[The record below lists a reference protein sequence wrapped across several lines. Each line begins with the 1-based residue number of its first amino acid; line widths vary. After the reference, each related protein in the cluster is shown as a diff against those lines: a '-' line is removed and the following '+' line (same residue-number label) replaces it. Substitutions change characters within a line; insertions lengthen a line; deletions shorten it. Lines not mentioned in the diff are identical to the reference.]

1 MKFFLYD
8 ETMMNT
14 KAKITTEK
22 LSAMSDIVSQKAQ
35 YITAAG
41 AATPNQITI
50 AAGVLIAVGSSV
62 FKTVLTNLTTAN
74 LDTGSGFEMGTDYYI
89 YCCDPTNGSDTV
101 DRDEVFVISKNS
113 TYPSGYTADNS
124 RKIGG
129 FHYGK
134 CRYVNAL
141 GNPINSSGAENG
153 SGWQGNVY
161 NGIIP
166 NSVWTTKHRPKCDDP
181 SGMVYLGNGLWGDI
195 YLSSDNGS
203 QGLQSKY
210 NANPITGTEGLNWY
224 IANEKARRV
233 GKRLPTYAEFCQ
245 AAAGSPEGQD
255 GNNTY
260 AWSATGNTG
269 RQKTGY
275 VANAISALNIRD
287 LVGNVWKWLDEFCL
301 DPMASAWNWYD
312 VLGAGY
318 GDAYIPSN
326 TALRALVGG
335 GDWDNGVR
343 DGSRAVNP
351 VNYPWSVDGSIGVW
365 CVCDAQ

>member
-124 RKIGG
+124 RKI
-129 FHYGK
+129 HP
-134 CRYVNAL
+134 VSA
-141 GNPINSSGAENG
+141 S
-153 SGWQGNVY
+153 
-161 NGIIP
+161 
-166 NSVWTTKHRPKCDDP
+166 HRCFP
-181 SGMVYLGNGLWGDI
+181 SAI
-195 YLSSDNGS
+195 
-203 QGLQSKY
+203 
-210 NANPITGTEGLNWY
+210 
-224 IANEKARRV
+224 R
-233 GKRLPTYAEFCQ
+233 
-245 AAAGSPEGQD
+245 PE
-255 GNNTY
+255 
-260 AWSATGNTG
+260 
-269 RQKTGY
+269 
-275 VANAISALNIRD
+275 
-287 LVGNVWKWLDEFCL
+287 
-301 DPMASAWNWYD
+301 
-312 VLGAGY
+312 
-318 GDAYIPSN
+318 
-326 TALRALVGG
+326 
-335 GDWDNGVR
+335 
-343 DGSRAVNP
+343 
-351 VNYPWSVDGSIGVW
+351 
-365 CVCDAQ
+365 

>member
-134 CRYVNAL
+134 CTTAL
-141 GNPINSSGAENG
+141 FRTAYGPQSTARSATILPAWFTLGMDCGAIFTFLLIMEVRAC
-153 SGWQGNVY
+153 SR
-161 NGIIP
+161 
-166 NSVWTTKHRPKCDDP
+166 S
-181 SGMVYLGNGLWGDI
+181 
-195 YLSSDNGS
+195 
-203 QGLQSKY
+203 
-210 NANPITGTEGLNWY
+210 ITRT
-224 IANEKARRV
+224 R
-233 GKRLPTYAEFCQ
+233 
-245 AAAGSPEGQD
+245 SPERK
-255 GNNTY
+255 
-260 AWSATGNTG
+260 A
-269 RQKTGY
+269 
-275 VANAISALNIRD
+275 
-287 LVGNVWKWLDEFCL
+287 
-301 DPMASAWNWYD
+301 
-312 VLGAGY
+312 
-318 GDAYIPSN
+318 
-326 TALRALVGG
+326 
-335 GDWDNGVR
+335 
-343 DGSRAVNP
+343 
-351 VNYPWSVDGSIGVW
+351 
-365 CVCDAQ
+365 

>member
-101 DRDEVFVISKNS
+101 DRDEVFTISKNS

-166 NSVWTTKHRPKCDDP
+166 NSVWTARSATILPAWFTL
-181 SGMVYLGNGLWGDI
+181 GMDCGAIFTFLLIMEVRAC
-195 YLSSDNGS
+195 SRS
-203 QGLQSKY
+203 
-210 NANPITGTEGLNWY
+210 ITRT
-224 IANEKARRV
+224 R
-233 GKRLPTYAEFCQ
+233 
-245 AAAGSPEGQD
+245 SPERK
-255 GNNTY
+255 
-260 AWSATGNTG
+260 A
-269 RQKTGY
+269 
-275 VANAISALNIRD
+275 
-287 LVGNVWKWLDEFCL
+287 
-301 DPMASAWNWYD
+301 
-312 VLGAGY
+312 
-318 GDAYIPSN
+318 
-326 TALRALVGG
+326 
-335 GDWDNGVR
+335 
-343 DGSRAVNP
+343 
-351 VNYPWSVDGSIGVW
+351 
-365 CVCDAQ
+365 

>member
-129 FHYGK
+129 FHAIKGDIHHYFQSVAHDVLK
-134 CRYVNAL
+134 KEIRRYISDKAL
-141 GNPINSSGAENG
+141 LKILDRIIDHNGIFPPGVGIPVGNLTSQLFA
-153 SGWQGNVY
+153 NVY
-161 NGIIP
+161 LNKLDQYVKHVLKMKYYVRYMDDFIILSEDPEELRHVLELIEEFLRRELKLELNPKTTILAAKNGINFVGYIHFKDHKRVRKDAMRRLKKLLKAFDTGEVELEDFDR
-166 NSVWTTKHRPKCDDP
+166 SIESRFGHTKHAD
-181 SGMVYLGNGLWGDI
+181 S
-195 YLSSDNGS
+195 
-203 QGLQSKY
+203 
-210 NANPITGTEGLNWY
+210 Y
-224 IANEKARRV
+224 ILIEETQEKIKEIKER
-233 GKRLPTYAEFCQ
+233 K
-245 AAAGSPEGQD
+245 
-255 GNNTY
+255 
-260 AWSATGNTG
+260 AT
-269 RQKTGY
+269 
-275 VANAISALNIRD
+275 A
-287 LVGNVWKWLDEFCL
+287 
-301 DPMASAWNWYD
+301 
-312 VLGAGY
+312 
-318 GDAYIPSN
+318 
-326 TALRALVGG
+326 
-335 GDWDNGVR
+335 
-343 DGSRAVNP
+343 
-351 VNYPWSVDGSIGVW
+351 
-365 CVCDAQ
+365 